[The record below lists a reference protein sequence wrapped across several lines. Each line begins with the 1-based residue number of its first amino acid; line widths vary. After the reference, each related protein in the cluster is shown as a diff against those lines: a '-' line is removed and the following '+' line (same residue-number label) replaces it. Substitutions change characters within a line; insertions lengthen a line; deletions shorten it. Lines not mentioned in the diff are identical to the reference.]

1 MKINRFKGADMR
13 DTMDLV
19 RDALGP
25 DAVILETNRDDEGV
39 EIAAAADFNPIEYQQ
54 MQEPDQH
61 IPQFAARSKSD
72 AVQSA
77 DADANATAIVM
88 PEVQRL
94 NAEVENIR
102 YLLEGQL
109 ARLVWDSG
117 TRRSPEEAGIVRN
130 LAKLGIAPD
139 VVTGLLQRMDGDDMM
154 SNSWAA
160 SLKHLAE
167 AVTTNEEDLICRGGT
182 FALVGPTGVGKT
194 TTIAKLAAR
203 YAMSHA
209 TDEIAFVT
217 TDGYKIAA
225 REQLETF
232 GRILGAPVYEATD
245 SESLGAVLRGLADK
259 GLVLIDTAGMGQK
272 DVRLAGQ
279 LGCLSH
285 ADADIGVLLT
295 LPANVQSASMQEIV
309 TAFRI
314 ADPVACILT
323 KVDEAASLGGAL
335 STLIRSE
342 LPLAYVTNGQRVPED
357 LHFAHPR
364 RAWLVKSA
372 VESMNRLER
381 PITDE
386 FMAEH
391 FGEVLSNECA

>member
-13 DTMDLV
+13 ETMCLV

-25 DAVILETNRDDEGV
+25 DAVILETNRDEDGV
-39 EIAAAADFNPIEYQQ
+39 EIAAAADFNPAEYSRI
-54 MQEPDQH
+54 QEPGQH
-61 IPQFAARSKSD
+61 ILQFNDHSKPVAATD
-72 AVQSA
+72 NQ
-77 DADANATAIVM
+77 TPGTM
-88 PEVQRL
+88 PEVEQL
-94 NAEVENIR
+94 KTEIKNIR
-102 YLLEGQL
+102 YLLEEQL
-109 ARLVWDSG
+109 ARLVWDDG
-117 TRRSPEEAGIVRN
+117 ARRSPEAAGIVRN
-130 LAKLGIAPD
+130 LAQLGIEQD
-139 VVTGLLQRMDGDDMM
+139 VVAGLLRQIAGDDETE
-154 SNSWAA
+154 SGWTA
-160 SLKHLAE
+160 SLKYLAE
-167 AVTTNEEDLICRGGT
+167 AVVTSEEDLVCRGGI

-203 YAMSHA
+203 YAMSHGP
-209 TDEIAFVT
+209 DEIAFVT
-217 TDGYKIAA
+217 IDGYKIAA

-272 DVRLAGQ
+272 DVRLAQQ

-285 ADADIGVLLT
+285 ADADIEVMLT
-295 LPANVQSASMQEIV
+295 LPANVQSESMQEIV
-309 TAFRI
+309 NAFRLVNPM
-314 ADPVACILT
+314 AFVMT
-323 KVDEAASLGGAL
+323 KVDEATSLGGAL
-335 STLIRSE
+335 STIIRSG

-372 VESMNRLER
+372 VESMNRREQ

-386 FMAEH
+386 FMAQN
-391 FGEVLSNECA
+391 FGEVLANECA